1 MSQSV
6 RREPMMSNNGKDDDP
21 AGGRGGLTFI
31 VASVAVFL
39 VIAGCVVYVVAR
51 LV

>member
-1 MSQSV
+1 MKSLSA
-6 RREPMMSNNGKDDDP
+6 SNGKDDDP
-21 AGGRGGLTFI
+21 TGGRGGLTFI